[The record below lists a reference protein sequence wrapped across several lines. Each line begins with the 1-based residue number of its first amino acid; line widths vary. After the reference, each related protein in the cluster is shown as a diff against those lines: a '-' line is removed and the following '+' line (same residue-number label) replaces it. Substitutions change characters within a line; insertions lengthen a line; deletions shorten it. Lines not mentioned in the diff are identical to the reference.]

1 MDSLKFKVWSG
12 PVKLFPVDAIC
23 FVANILIR
31 VCSLFVR
38 SLVLVGKKSRINAR
52 LVSFDSALSVFVR
65 SFVRSKFT
73 ARIQEISLA
82 ALRTKGGVIDLVQN
96 SYLRR

>member
-65 SFVRSKFT
+65 SFVPNSQ
-73 ARIQEISLA
+73 QEFK
-82 ALRTKGGVIDLVQN
+82 R
-96 SYLRR
+96 YRWRRCEQKVEL